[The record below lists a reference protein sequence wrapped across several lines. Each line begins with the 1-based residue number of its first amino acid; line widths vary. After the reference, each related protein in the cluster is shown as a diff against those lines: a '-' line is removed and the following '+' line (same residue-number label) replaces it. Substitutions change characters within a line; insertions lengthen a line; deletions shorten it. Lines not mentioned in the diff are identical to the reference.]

1 MILSDENMSGTW
13 LMIYYG
19 STRGCHNDS
28 KPDLLTFICVLAISQ
43 EPLLMNGESENRQ
56 YQI

>member
-1 MILSDENMSGTW
+1 MSLVINYSLPYLILKIF
-13 LMIYYG
+13 L
-19 STRGCHNDS
+19 TRGCHNDS

>member
-1 MILSDENMSGTW
+1 MHQIMLHVQ
-13 LMIYYG
+13 
-19 STRGCHNDS
+19 TRCCHNDS

-43 EPLLMNGESENRQ
+43 EPLQMNSESENGQ

>member
-1 MILSDENMSGTW
+1 MKRN
-13 LMIYYG
+13 Y
-19 STRGCHNDS
+19 TRGCHNDS
-28 KPDLLTFICVLAISQ
+28 KPDLLIFICVLAISQ